1 MNIAK
6 LFSREVHQ
14 GVIDEQAPTAGG
26 RLEQLLNL
34 RNCQII
40 DFDLPF
46 TLFCQFDFIMIS
58 FLNLNTTTKMQNLMH
73 HYGSALQLDRS
84 VQLTCRSSEKT

>member
-14 GVIDEQAPTAGG
+14 GVIDEQAPTAGF
-26 RLEQLLNL
+26 RLEQLLDL

-40 DFDLPF
+40 GF
-46 TLFCQFDFIMIS
+46 TFHTFCQFDLIIIS
-58 FLNLNTTTKMQNLMH
+58 FLNLNTTTKMQNPMH